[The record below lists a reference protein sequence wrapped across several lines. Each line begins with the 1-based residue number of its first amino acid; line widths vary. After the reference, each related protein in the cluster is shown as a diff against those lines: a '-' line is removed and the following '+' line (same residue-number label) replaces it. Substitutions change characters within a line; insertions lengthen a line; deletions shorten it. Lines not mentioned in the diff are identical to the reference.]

1 MRGISGQDQDTLTHL
16 GQLNGQTATVE
27 GRVEMGDLVRGVLRA
42 GGWYSIIYLQVVLPT
57 PPLPPTN
64 THFRDVWS
72 MMFCSVGS
80 ISSIVGRVIRILK
93 GKCNQEC
100 NCEVM
105 SFRISCFICQ
115 VN

>member
-1 MRGISGQDQDTLTHL
+1 MVESYLGRDFREFLVQCIGDVMRGISGQDQDTLTHL

-80 ISSIVGRVIRILK
+80 ISSIVGRCI
-93 GKCNQEC
+93 
-100 NCEVM
+100 
-105 SFRISCFICQ
+105 
-115 VN
+115 